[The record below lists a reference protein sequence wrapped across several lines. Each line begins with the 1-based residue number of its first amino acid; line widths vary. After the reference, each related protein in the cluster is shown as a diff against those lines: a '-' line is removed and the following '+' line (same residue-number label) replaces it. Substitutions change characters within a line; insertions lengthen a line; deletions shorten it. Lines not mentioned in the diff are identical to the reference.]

1 MQPPASINSYTNNN
15 NNALKSKK
23 PTQKSSHAFTKNTL
37 HPLPLPSSSISDNN
51 STNAPMEEVVEEPFI
66 KKYFYKL
73 GPHDPPL
80 PSARSKYGKVF
91 SLCYFT

>member
-37 HPLPLPSSSISDNN
+37 PPLPLPSSISDNN